1 MSGIIFSEGS
11 GLNNGLIGKRL
22 APIKAI
28 INSNVEAFQQKSLID
43 KIYYMDTSKNWA
55 ENYTIETALGNF
67 QDVGEGGATPQSGMQ
82 EGFDKTIAP
91 RVWKNKFVVTKEMM
105 DDMKIGK
112 IKSKANQFTTSY
124 GRGREAYAARML
136 SGATQAKVTF
146 AGKTYDATC
155 ADGKPLFSVEHPSK
169 TQGAKFKQSNM
180 FKAEFSQSILDQ
192 LQEKMQDFCDDDG
205 NLLNVAP
212 DTIIIPNSA
221 KLKRAVFAAVG
232 SELDPESNKNAMNFQ
247 LGLWNILIWPYMDKQ
262 IGGRDYVILADS
274 KFLQDY
280 MCLPFIDRVPLT
292 VTRYTDQ
299 NTDDE
304 VFKGYAR
311 YGLGFNNWRGLC
323 ICGNGISSGTPLT
336 A

>member
-67 QDVGEGGATPQSGMQ
+67 QDVGEGGATPQSEMQ

-124 GRGREAYAARML
+124 GRGRESYAARML
-136 SGATQAKVTF
+136 SGATQAKVTL
-146 AGKTYDATC
+146 AKHRR
-155 ADGKPLFSVEHPSK
+155 PLVEIASLC
-169 TQGAKFKQSNM
+169 F
-180 FKAEFSQSILDQ
+180 
-192 LQEKMQDFCDDDG
+192 
-205 NLLNVAP
+205 
-212 DTIIIPNSA
+212 
-221 KLKRAVFAAVG
+221 
-232 SELDPESNKNAMNFQ
+232 
-247 LGLWNILIWPYMDKQ
+247 LWNILPKH
-262 IGGRDYVILADS
+262 RA
-274 KFLQDY
+274 
-280 MCLPFIDRVPLT
+280 
-292 VTRYTDQ
+292 Q
-299 NTDDE
+299 N
-304 VFKGYAR
+304 
-311 YGLGFNNWRGLC
+311 LNSP
-323 ICGNGISSGTPLT
+323 ICSRQNSVSLFWISSRKKCRISAMMT
-336 A
+336 ATC

>member
-67 QDVGEGGATPQSGMQ
+67 QDVGEGGATPQSEMQ

-124 GRGREAYAARML
+124 GRGREAYACL
-136 SGATQAKVTF
+136 LYTS
-146 AGKTYDATC
+146 
-155 ADGKPLFSVEHPSK
+155 PS
-169 TQGAKFKQSNM
+169 
-180 FKAEFSQSILDQ
+180 
-192 LQEKMQDFCDDDG
+192 
-205 NLLNVAP
+205 P
-212 DTIIIPNSA
+212 RDT
-221 KLKRAVFAAVG
+221 R
-232 SELDPESNKNAMNFQ
+232 
-247 LGLWNILIWPYMDKQ
+247 
-262 IGGRDYVILADS
+262 
-274 KFLQDY
+274 
-280 MCLPFIDRVPLT
+280 
-292 VTRYTDQ
+292 
-299 NTDDE
+299 
-304 VFKGYAR
+304 
-311 YGLGFNNWRGLC
+311 
-323 ICGNGISSGTPLT
+323 
-336 A
+336 